1 MLIILLNNR
10 SIRLRNGINDLDEST
25 DDPDSFSIPVLH
37 LSPDDS
43 KYGFDY
49 RLKESN
55 DYDEDEL
62 LNISNNQQHQNNQLV
77 PEHKESNTETTTT
90 VSAFHQYYSESEQ
103 QQQQGDLQPIADRTT
118 TSRSSFVKSG
128 SIRHHR
134 STPNLANLDD
144 NDSTGEEKQIG
155 ENSPLIVTDL
165 NEIRKMP
172 ITTST
177 NLINKNFPSNL
188 ELSTNNEHLLYS
200 AGVGLNN
207 LLNNQ
212 TSEQQQQHQF
222 DDDIGCSFSGM
233 CSGKLGSPAAA
244 NLSPSSSS
252 SKNTN
257 NNVNNQ
263 HSNKL
268 HIINNNSSGTSANSS
283 TGGSSLISNAVMV
296 ASAMGIAGANAGIGK
311 RVITQRYKL
320 IVEGDVHVCKLP
332 HTRNVFS
339 KILNSKLLRRWKAHR
354 LVLTDTEIYST
365 TV

>member
-1 MLIILLNNR
+1 MNNR

-62 LNISNNQQHQNNQLV
+62 LSISNNQQHQNNQLV
-77 PEHKESNTETTTT
+77 PEHKEPNTETTT

>member
-1 MLIILLNNR
+1 MMLIIILNNR

-62 LNISNNQQHQNNQLV
+62 LSISNNQQHHQNNQLV
-77 PEHKESNTETTTT
+77 PEHKQPNTTETTT
-90 VSAFHQYYSESEQ
+90 VSAFHQYYSESE

-144 NDSTGEEKQIG
+144 DSTGEEKQIG
-155 ENSPLIVTDL
+155 ENSPLIVADL

-172 ITTST
+172 TTTST

-244 NLSPSSSS
+244 AANLSPSSS

-257 NNVNNQ
+257 NNVN